1 MGCDIIIRT
10 EVKRNGKWTSGDLY
24 KKTGKEFQIIE
35 IYDGRSYSLFTILAD
50 VRNYNKVMKPIS
62 KPRGIPEDASE
73 EYKKLCESWGV
84 DGHSHSYLTLQEME
98 EFFDKRHEWTE
109 VNQSFISLVDR
120 LRNRLKEHYP
130 YDYSDHTE
138 DIRIVF
144 FFDN

>member
-24 KKTGKEFQIIE
+24 KKIGKEFQIIE

-50 VRNYNKVMKPIS
+50 VRNYNGVMTPIS

-73 EYKKLCESWGV
+73 EYKNLCESWGV
-84 DGHSHSYLTLQEME
+84 DGHSHSYLTLKEME

-109 VNQSFISLVDR
+109 VNHSFIILVDR

>member
-10 EVKRNGKWTSGDLY
+10 EVKRNGKWTSGDFY

-50 VRNYNKVMKPIS
+50 VRNYNGVMTPIS

-73 EYKKLCESWGV
+73 EYKKLCESWVV

-98 EFFDKRHEWTE
+98 EYFDKYRNV
-109 VNQSFISLVDR
+109 VNHSFISLVDR

>member
-10 EVKRNGKWTSGDLY
+10 EVKRNGKWTSGDFY
-24 KKTGKEFQIIE
+24 KKTGKKFQIIE

-50 VRNYNKVMKPIS
+50 VRNYNGVMKPIS

-73 EYKKLCESWGV
+73 EYKKLCESWVV

-98 EFFDKRHEWTE
+98 EYFDKYRNV
-109 VNQSFISLVDR
+109 VNHSFISLVDR